1 MSKLYYTN
9 RNFLTWEKLK
19 TYKLKSVYSGDTAY
33 EFIIGSVESPEG
45 ISDISMLI
53 RKFVYDKLNSGEY
66 KIDKEKSQYGKL
78 VIVDRYGAEVPQMV
92 EKFLY

>member
-1 MSKLYYTN
+1 MSKMYYTN
-9 RNFLTWEKLK
+9 RNFLTWKKLK
-19 TYKLKSVYSGDTAY
+19 TYKLKPVYSGDIAY